1 MANARN
7 MEKAAT
13 TTATPAK
20 IAKGIDSADLM
31 TFTTYPLSGR
41 GQFARKSEAVT
52 SRFSGKHTTHN
63 TIVDNAHISG
73 GIMKVAHQ
81 EPAT

>member
-7 MEKAAT
+7 MEKTAT
-13 TTATPAK
+13 TPAK
-20 IAKGIDSADLM
+20 IAKGIDSEDLM

-41 GQFARKSEAVT
+41 GQFARKSEAVI
-52 SRFSGKHTTHN
+52 SRFSGKHTARN

-73 GIMKVAHQ
+73 AL
-81 EPAT
+81 